1 MCQPLFFIHLR
12 QGKYSRRPEIY
23 GRVESGLVYTALVL
37 IPLWEE
43 ENGGEALSQKLV
55 RFEGLAAP
63 WHKLVL
69 VGSDLSKLDQTCPNW
84 IKLVL
89 IG

>member
-37 IPLWEE
+37 IPLWFSSLK
-43 ENGGEALSQKLV
+43 NMKQHLLVTFVDWAKLIFCDEH
-55 RFEGLAAP
+55 RTDGQTD
-63 WHKLVL
+63 VL
-69 VGSDLSKLDQTCPNW
+69 VE
-84 IKLVL
+84 IVM
-89 IG
+89 